1 MSPITTTIEVNRPAE
16 DVFAYVTNPTRFAEW
31 QQGVVSG
38 HMDGDGPHAVGD
50 RCTTTRKIGGV
61 ERSTTSEVTHID
73 PPNRWG
79 VRAIDGP
86 IRAIVDVTVTP
97 LQEGRRS
104 RVKID
109 LDFTGHGIGKLLVP
123 LFVRPSAR
131 KEMPENI
138 NRLKQRLESESPSL
152 SGHGPPSDP
161 DARP

>member
-1 MSPITTTIEVNRPAE
+1 MAPITTTMDVDRPAE
-16 DVFAYVTNPTRFAEW
+16 DVFAYVTDPAHFAEW

-38 HMDGDGPHAVGD
+38 HMDGAGPRRVGD
-50 RCTTTRKIGGV
+50 RCVTTRKIGGA
-61 ERSTTSEVTHID
+61 ERSVTSEITHID
-73 PPNRWG
+73 PPHAWG

-86 IRAIVDVTVTP
+86 IRAIVDVTVSP

-131 KEMPENI
+131 KEMPQNL
-138 NRLKQRLESESPSL
+138 NRLKHRLESQ
-152 SGHGPPSDP
+152 
-161 DARP
+161 R